1 MRERIVGWLVG
12 WLGLGLGLGYIGL
25 GLRWWTLGG
34 LDLNGGS
41 DLGLSGILVRA

>member
-1 MRERIVGWLVG
+1 METLICGNGLLGVWGW
-12 WLGLGLGLGYIGL
+12 GLGYIGL
-25 GLRWWTLGG
+25 GLRWTLGG

>member
-1 MRERIVGWLVG
+1 METLICGNGLLVGWLVG
-12 WLGLGLGLGYIGL
+12 VGVGVHWA
-25 GLRWWTLGG
+25 WTKTLGG